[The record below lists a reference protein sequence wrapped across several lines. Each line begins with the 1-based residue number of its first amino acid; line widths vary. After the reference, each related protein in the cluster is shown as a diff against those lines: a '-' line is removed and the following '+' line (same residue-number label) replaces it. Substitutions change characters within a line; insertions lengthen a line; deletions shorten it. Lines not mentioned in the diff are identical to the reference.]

1 VKRIVVVWLLTV
13 VAGIGAAQAMPDAGQ
28 YARSLGLREQW
39 SGLTRD
45 VAWPASWRSDGRFH
59 YRKTV
64 EIDPTFGTGQLFLAK
79 ALYDAGDLTGAEEWA
94 RKGLTNK
101 PEPRM
106 APLGH
111 YVLADVYERQG
122 RAAEARREIEAA
134 DRLKRGSQAR

>member
-1 VKRIVVVWLLTV
+1 QR
-13 VAGIGAAQAMPDAGQ
+13 AGRAQEAIA
-28 YARSLGLREQW
+28 
-39 SGLTRD
+39 
-45 VAWPASWRSDGRFH
+45 H

-94 RKGLTNK
+94 RKGLANH

-122 RAAEARREIEAA
+122 RAADARREVEAGKQRASEAQRLKAPA
-134 DRLKRGSQAR
+134 DR